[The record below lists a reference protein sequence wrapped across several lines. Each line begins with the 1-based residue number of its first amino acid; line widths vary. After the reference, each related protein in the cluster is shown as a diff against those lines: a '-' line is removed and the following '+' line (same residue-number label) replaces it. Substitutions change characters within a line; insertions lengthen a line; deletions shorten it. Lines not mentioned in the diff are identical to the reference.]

1 MLARTLG
8 VDFAFGR
15 AVLGFDGGRVRTS
28 DGAWAAGRLWV
39 CSGEDLQTLYPEVL
53 GTAGLVRCK
62 LQMMR
67 TEPLTGGRRLG
78 PMLAAGLTLRHY
90 KAFESCPSL
99 ARLKARVAAE
109 RPELDR
115 HGIHVLV
122 AQNGR
127 GEVVIG
133 DSHEYGAA
141 IEPFDKTA
149 IDDLILGYLGSFL
162 SWSAAEL
169 RIRARWHGIYVKHPA
184 EPYFVAHPAPG
195 VTIITGVGGAGMTL
209 SFGLAERVVQESLHR
224 ND

>member
-1 MLARTLG
+1 MT
-8 VDFAFGR
+8 F
-15 AVLGFDGGRVRTS
+15 
-28 DGAWAAGRLWV
+28 
-39 CSGEDLQTLYPEVL
+39 QTLYPEVFRA
-53 GTAGLVRCK
+53 AGLIRCK

-67 TEPLTGGRRLG
+67 SRPLAGGRRLG

-90 KAFESCPSL
+90 RAFEACPSL
-99 ARLKARVAAE
+99 PGLKARVAAE

-127 GEVVIG
+127 GEIVIG

-162 SWSAAEL
+162 AWSTAEL
-169 RIRARWHGIYVKHPA
+169 RITARWHGIYVKHPVK
-184 EPYFVAHPAPG
+184 PYVIARPAPG
-195 VTIITGVGGAGMTL
+195 VTIVTGVGGAGMTL
-209 SFGLAERVVQESLHR
+209 SFGLAERVVLESLNR